1 MWKDWRPGQ
10 LYADASYDMETI
22 GRGLESMGI
31 EPDILVN
38 PRNGRKPTMLSYI
51 GR

>member
-1 MWKDWRPGQ
+1 LWKDWRPGQ

-31 EPDILVN
+31 EPNMPV
-38 PRNGRKPTMLSYI
+38 KS
-51 GR
+51 